1 MPTLKNTTDQP
12 ITATTGHTIPANG
25 ELSVSQAT
33 LARISAEPFI
43 ARHVRAEN
51 LTVAYDEPEPK
62 GLTRAD
68 VAKMN
73 RAELLDAILAH
84 YPDDVTEDD
93 FKDITVEDKDGENGL
108 RTIAARLMFSDL

>member
-1 MPTLKNTTDQP
+1 MPILTNHTDQP
-12 ITATTGHTIPANG
+12 ITATTGHTVPPEG
-25 ELSVSQAT
+25 TLTVSQAT
-33 LARISAEPFI
+33 LTRLANEPFI
-43 ARHVRAEN
+43 ARHLRAET
-51 LTVAYDEPEPK
+51 LTVTYDQPEPK

-93 FKDITVEDKDGENGL
+93 FKDITVEDKDGEDGL
-108 RTIAARLMFSDL
+108 RTIAARLMFADV